1 METFIDPRTLARVK
15 DMPLIAKT
23 VAEGFLHGLQPS
35 QQRGIGIEF
44 SQYRSY
50 EPGDELNRI
59 DWKLF
64 ARSDRY
70 FVHEAERE
78 SETQVWFV
86 LDASASMAQQSELT
100 QAQDDNSNWSKFDYS
115 RHLIATLAYL
125 ALKQGDSVG
134 FVGLSTAKVNFLPAQ
149 SGDQQWHAILQ
160 QLHAIST
167 GDKFPSKQLL
177 SSYICE
183 VQKPGLVFFLSDF
196 YQVDNEISELLTH
209 IGHGQSEVAALH
221 LQCSDELL
229 FPYKGAVRFQDMESN
244 EQVLISATTAKT
256 GYLQAMQQ
264 HLLTIKKQLS
274 KAGIKYNQVNTSE
287 PLDQVLFDY
296 LSLRQKGID

>member
-78 SETQVWFV
+78 SETKIWFV
-86 LDASASMAQQSELT
+86 LDASASMAHQSQDNQT
-100 QAQDDNSNWSKFDYS
+100 QINDSNWSKFDYS

-134 FVGLSTAKVNFLPAQ
+134 FIGLSTASLSFLPPQ
-149 SGDQQWHAILQ
+149 GGDQQWHAILQ
-160 QLHAIST
+160 QLHSISP
-167 GDKFPSKQLL
+167 GNKFPNKRLL
-177 SSYICE
+177 TKHINE

-196 YQVDNEISELLTH
+196 YQEDNEISDLLTH
-209 IGHGQSEVAALH
+209 IGHGQSEVVALH
-221 LQCSDELL
+221 MQCNDELV
-229 FPYKGAVRFQDMESN
+229 FPYKGAVRFQDLESN
-244 EQVLISATTAKT
+244 EQVLISATTAKAS
-256 GYLQAMQQ
+256 YLQAMQA
-264 HLLTIKKQLS
+264 HLLSIKKHLS
-274 KAGIKYNQVNTSE
+274 KSQVDYYQVNTSD

-296 LSLRQKGID
+296 LSLRAKGLD